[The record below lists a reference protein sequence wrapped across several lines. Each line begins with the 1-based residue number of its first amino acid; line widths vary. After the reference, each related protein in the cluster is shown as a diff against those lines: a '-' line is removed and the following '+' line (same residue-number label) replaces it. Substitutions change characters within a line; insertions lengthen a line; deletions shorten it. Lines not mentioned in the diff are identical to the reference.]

1 MKTYI
6 IALSLIALFLTPS
19 LLKAQDVIMKNDS
32 TTIESK
38 VLKIDQNV
46 IEYKKWSNPDGPIYT
61 ISTSD
66 VISITYQN
74 GDVDRFAVS
83 TNELKP
89 MSAFAGPMYRAGHEL
104 AIDKRALTKEEAE
117 QILNTEQFNTYV
129 SAKAQMQIGNVFAVV
144 FVGSLFW
151 DFVCFAR
158 MVDSKDQIEF
168 GTWSDR
174 LMLGAI
180 ISDISCPL
188 WLALSGIGKG
198 RLNWV
203 ASDYNNSHQSNNIS
217 LQVAPTLLN
226 CEMPQLQNNYSLGMT
241 VKMTF

>member
-74 GDVDRFAVS
+74 GDVDRFAVRCIVRVTS
-83 TNELKP
+83 L
-89 MSAFAGPMYRAGHEL
+89 L
-104 AIDKRALTKEEAE
+104 LT
-117 QILNTEQFNTYV
+117 
-129 SAKAQMQIGNVFAVV
+129 
-144 FVGSLFW
+144 
-151 DFVCFAR
+151 
-158 MVDSKDQIEF
+158 
-168 GTWSDR
+168 
-174 LMLGAI
+174 
-180 ISDISCPL
+180 
-188 WLALSGIGKG
+188 SG
-198 RLNWV
+198 R
-203 ASDYNNSHQSNNIS
+203 
-217 LQVAPTLLN
+217 
-226 CEMPQLQNNYSLGMT
+226 
-241 VKMTF
+241 